1 MSSVDYL
8 SALNKQGSG
17 LNITQIVD
25 SLVQAETAPLSSQ
38 IEQKIEK
45 SNQQISGYAV
55 VAAELGKMKDYTAS
69 IKGSTAYSVSSDNGA
84 VGARVIDQS
93 QAADFN
99 AKISVSSLAVAQTLE
114 FTGFSS
120 KSDTIGTGTINIDF
134 GDWSSGSFVMNNNK
148 TGQTITINE
157 SNNTLSDLAQ
167 ALNSLEGVNA
177 TVTNKG
183 DGTYSLI
190 VNSATGSKNALRL
203 TATEDS
209 GSTGLSQFDNVTTN
223 NSKQVVAA
231 ADAQL
236 NINGV
241 DISRENNTIT
251 DLIDGYEFNLMG
263 VTSTAASVSGSVNPD
278 LAFQQVK
285 DFVDIFNSVNG
296 TLSELTKKGINGE
309 EAGVLARDVVL
320 SGIQRELRSLV
331 TTGLPGFDDRT
342 RYISEL
348 GIKTERDGSLSI
360 SESDFKK
367 AFEREPMLFDV
378 MINSIGR
385 SDNPS
390 VRVYNDSEYL
400 RPKGGVYDFVAGST
414 DGVGATLGGAS
425 LSGGVVDN
433 GNNRY
438 AGVTGDIAG
447 LKLEMPNNVSSATIY
462 YGESFL
468 SKLTSYLDDVT
479 SPVGTLAKST
489 VEANSSISE
498 YNEEMM
504 KIDDKIA
511 SLTDRYMTQFS
522 AMESAVTSFKKTGEF
537 LTGFIDSLNQND

>member
-134 GDWSSGSFVMNNNK
+134 GDWSSGSFVTNNNK

-223 NSKQVVAA
+223 NSKQVVEA

-425 LSGGVVDN
+425 LSGGAVDN

-489 VEANSSISE
+489 VEANSSITE

>member
-1 MSSVDYL
+1 L
-8 SALNKQGSG
+8 SK
-17 LNITQIVD
+17 
-25 SLVQAETAPLSSQ
+25 
-38 IEQKIEK
+38 KIEK
-45 SNQQISGYAV
+45 SNQQISGYAI

-84 VGARVIDQS
+84 VGARVVDQS

-134 GDWSSGSFVMNNNK
+134 GDWSSGSFVTNNNK

-167 ALNSLEGVNA
+167 ALNSLEGVSA

-190 VNSATGSKNALRL
+190 VNSATGSKNGLRL
-203 TATEDS
+203 TAAEDS
-209 GSTGLSQFDNVTTN
+209 GSTGLSQFDNTITN

-251 DLIDGYEFNLMG
+251 DLIDGYEFNLTG
-263 VTSTAASVSGSVNPD
+263 VTSTAASVSGSVDPD

-320 SGIQRELRSLV
+320 SGIQRELRSVV
-331 TTGLPGFDDRT
+331 TTGLAGFDDRT

-348 GIKTERDGSLSI
+348 GIKTERDGTLSI
-360 SESDFKK
+360 SENDFKN

-390 VRVYNDSEYL
+390 IRVYNDSEYL
-400 RPKGGVYDFVAGST
+400 RPKGGVYDFVAGNT
-414 DGVGATLGGAS
+414 DGTGATLGGAS
-425 LSGGVVDN
+425 LSGGAVDSD
-433 GNNRY
+433 NNRY

-479 SPVGTLAKST
+479 SPLGTLAKST
-489 VEANSSISE
+489 VEANSSITE
-498 YNEEMM
+498 YNEEMI

-511 SLTDRYMTQFS
+511 SLTDRYMTQFA

>member
-134 GDWSSGSFVMNNNK
+134 GDWSSGSFVTNNNK

-425 LSGGVVDN
+425 LSGGAVDN

-489 VEANSSISE
+489 VEANSSITE

>member
-1 MSSVDYL
+1 MSVDYL

-114 FTGFSS
+114 FTGFSN

-134 GDWSSGSFVMNNNK
+134 GDWSSGSFVTNNNK

-209 GSTGLSQFDNVTTN
+209 GSTGFSQFDNATNN

-251 DLIDGYEFNLMG
+251 DLIDGYEFNLTG

-285 DFVDIFNSVNG
+285 DFVDI
-296 TLSELTKKGINGE
+296 
-309 EAGVLARDVVL
+309 
-320 SGIQRELRSLV
+320 
-331 TTGLPGFDDRT
+331 
-342 RYISEL
+342 
-348 GIKTERDGSLSI
+348 
-360 SESDFKK
+360 
-367 AFEREPMLFDV
+367 
-378 MINSIGR
+378 
-385 SDNPS
+385 
-390 VRVYNDSEYL
+390 
-400 RPKGGVYDFVAGST
+400 
-414 DGVGATLGGAS
+414 
-425 LSGGVVDN
+425 
-433 GNNRY
+433 
-438 AGVTGDIAG
+438 
-447 LKLEMPNNVSSATIY
+447 
-462 YGESFL
+462 
-468 SKLTSYLDDVT
+468 
-479 SPVGTLAKST
+479 
-489 VEANSSISE
+489 
-498 YNEEMM
+498 
-504 KIDDKIA
+504 
-511 SLTDRYMTQFS
+511 
-522 AMESAVTSFKKTGEF
+522 
-537 LTGFIDSLNQND
+537 

>member
-1 MSSVDYL
+1 MSVDYL

-45 SNQQISGYAV
+45 SNQQISGYAI

-84 VGARVIDQS
+84 VGARVVDQS

-134 GDWSSGSFVMNNNK
+134 GDWSSGSFVTNNNK

-167 ALNSLEGVNA
+167 ALNSLEGVSA

-190 VNSATGSKNALRL
+190 VNSATGSKNGLRL
-203 TATEDS
+203 TAAEDS
-209 GSTGLSQFDNVTTN
+209 GSTGLSQSDNTITN

-251 DLIDGYEFNLMG
+251 DLIDGYEFNLTG
-263 VTSTAASVSGSVNPD
+263 VTSTAASVSGSVDPD

-320 SGIQRELRSLV
+320 SGIQRELRSVV
-331 TTGLPGFDDRT
+331 TTGLAGFDDRT

-348 GIKTERDGSLSI
+348 GIKTERDGTLSI
-360 SESDFKK
+360 SENDFKN

-390 VRVYNDSEYL
+390 IRVYNDSEYL
-400 RPKGGVYDFVAGST
+400 RPKGGVYDFVAGNT
-414 DGVGATLGGAS
+414 DGTGATLGGAS
-425 LSGGVVDN
+425 LSGGAVDSD
-433 GNNRY
+433 NNRY

-479 SPVGTLAKST
+479 SPLGTLAKST
-489 VEANSSISE
+489 VEANSSITE
-498 YNEEMM
+498 YNEEMI

-511 SLTDRYMTQFS
+511 SLTDRYMTQFA

>member
-55 VAAELGKMKDYTAS
+55 VAAELGKMKDYTTS

-134 GDWSSGSFVMNNNK
+134 GDWSSGSFVTNNNK

-251 DLIDGYEFNLMG
+251 DLIDGYEFNLTG

-425 LSGGVVDN
+425 LSGGTVDN

-489 VEANSSISE
+489 VEANSSITE

>member
-55 VAAELGKMKDYTAS
+55 VAAELGKMKEYTAS

-425 LSGGVVDN
+425 LSGGAVDN

-489 VEANSSISE
+489 VEANSSITE